1 MFTEAEY
8 HALCSPLANAARV
21 LYCIGLRPTANTTT
35 AASEPLNYKFL
46 LTLVNADDPEQPF
59 KRGRQL
65 NSLLKTLEQVGLIAL
80 PSSLTFES
88 SLNGKVILLPLI
100 QAKHDSFTHL
110 HRQHQSINMKWKPD
124 EALFEEMA
132 ALLGLTNKAYDQDD
146 INEFIAYWLGRPAT
160 VLSHFQW
167 TQKFAYSLRNK
178 RLGRGEFSQ
187 LARSTTNTE
196 VAPSLEADD
205 NTRKL
210 VEKYPRKQ

>member
-8 HALCSPLANAARV
+8 HALCSPMANAARV

-46 LTLVNADDPEQPF
+46 LTLVNADDPDQPF

-65 NSLLKTLEQVGLIAL
+65 NSLLKTLEQAGLIAL
-80 PSSLTFES
+80 PSSLTFDS

-110 HRQHQSINMKWKPD
+110 HRQHQAITMRWKPD
-124 EALFEEMA
+124 DALFEEMA
-132 ALLGLTNKAYDQDD
+132 ILLGLTNREYDQDD
-146 INEFIAYWLGRPAT
+146 INEFIAYWLGRPST

-178 RLGRGEFSQ
+178 RLGRAEFSSQ
-187 LARSTTNTE
+187 TKSALAAE

-210 VEKYPRKQ
+210 VEKYSRKQ